1 MKTKLVRSTT
11 ENFTVHAGIQRGDK
25 EQTALSD
32 GISFSNAKTKSDI
45 NSTTNTRLRFS
56 FHCLTPFPCCACVYF
71 TV

>member
-11 ENFTVHAGIQRGDK
+11 ENFTVHAGIQQGNK

-32 GISFSNAKTKSDI
+32 GLSFSYEEDESDI
-45 NSTTNTRLRFS
+45 NSTTNNRLRFS
-56 FHCLTPFPCCACVYF
+56 FHCLMSLPCCTYVYS